1 MLGQDL
7 ESVTVKP
14 LLSLSTP
21 RTTNIVHIIT
31 SSILSQE
38 SSTTL
43 LTESQLNLSSTE
55 SFQNSSDL
63 LSSNLSSTA
72 HSPLPSVT
80 SNETTTTVIH
90 LAFLVLLILVSIFVL
105 IQCSH
110 FMVYV
115 TRLAFKD
122 RDSGQI

>member
-55 SFQNSSDL
+55 SFQNTSDL

-80 SNETTTTVIH
+80 SNETTTTLVH

-122 RDSGQI
+122 RDSGLI